1 MTDTNVELYKPN
13 ELIGAIDQ
21 IEVSRTAK
29 HLLNFFLQY
38 AQQQIKFHN
47 HHGFE
52 FEVDV
57 THINGLADIHTH
69 DYPRLKKSL
78 QTLMQPVVLR
88 DDPDNY
94 DVLVPITRITIDVPK
109 GLYKYEL
116 QPQVI
121 KLLEQ
126 TDYFTKLQL
135 SQFNPL
141 QSKHSITIF
150 EWLKRW
156 ETAQN
161 IPPIAIE
168 KLRNMTG
175 TVKKATYD
183 KFSQFSRGV
192 LDPAIAEIN
201 EKTPYQVSYEPI
213 KTRAITKHKV
223 TEIKFHFTKKEIKI
237 ETKNKPD
244 DPVNMPSG
252 YEKLRKVC
260 GRYMTLKFYY
270 EATYIYTPET
280 LEQFADDCAE
290 KYKPNRTKFFEWL
303 NERCGMNQKGY
314 LKQQVILN
322 EKLFRDV
329 FAITEKKYSMMIRTE
344 DGELMPAGFPEI
356 IINVKEEY
364 VAEAMQLYGKL
375 PYNEYKHYLSG
386 IWKRF
391 EQEFN
396 VNKDNVFE

>member
-156 ETAQN
+156 ETAQS

-223 TEIKFHFTKKEIKI
+223 TEIKFYFTKKEIKA
-237 ETKNKPD
+237 ENKPE
-244 DPVNMPSG
+244 NAAPSSA

-270 EATYIYTPET
+270 NATYIYHIET

-290 KYKPNRTKFFEWL
+290 KKYKPNRTKFFEWL
-303 NERCGMNQKGY
+303 EERCSMNQKGY
-314 LKQQVILN
+314 YKQQHIYN
-322 EKLFRDV
+322 EEFFRSV
-329 FAITEKKYSMMIRTE
+329 FCTETHKYSMMIPMSN
-344 DGELMPAGFPEI
+344 GELMPAGFSEI
-356 IINVKEEY
+356 IRTVNEEY
-364 VAEAMQLYGKL
+364 VAEAMKFYGEL
-375 PYNEYKHYLSG
+375 PYNEYKPYLSG
-386 IWKRF
+386 LWQRF
-391 EQEFN
+391 QQQFN
-396 VNKDNVFE
+396 VNKDNVFEES

>member
-69 DYPRLKKSL
+69 DYSRLKKSL

-223 TEIKFHFTKKEIKI
+223 TEIKFHFTKKEIKTTA
-237 ETKNKPD
+237 ENKPENAA
-244 DPVNMPSG
+244 PISSA

-270 EATYIYTPET
+270 NATYIYHIET

-290 KYKPNRTKFFEWL
+290 KNYHPNKTKFFEWL
-303 NERCGMNQKGY
+303 DERCSINQKGY
-314 LKQQVILN
+314 YKQYHIYS
-322 EKLFRDV
+322 EKFFKSV
-329 FAITEKKYSMMIRTE
+329 FSTEEIDPSSVVTTE
-344 DGELMPAGFPEI
+344 DGREMWLGRKI
-356 IINVKEEY
+356 QHVHEEY
-364 VAEAMQLYGKL
+364 VSEAMQYFGKL
-375 PYNEYKHYLSG
+375 PYDDYKHYLSG
-386 IWKRF
+386 IWNKF
-391 EQEFN
+391 QQEFK
-396 VNKDNVFE
+396 VNADNVFEQ

>member
-69 DYPRLKKSL
+69 DYSRLKKSL

-223 TEIKFHFTKKEIKI
+223 TEIKFHFTKKEIKTTA
-237 ETKNKPD
+237 ENKPENAA
-244 DPVNMPSG
+244 PISSA

-270 EATYIYTPET
+270 NATYIYHIET

-290 KYKPNRTKFFEWL
+290 KNYHPNKTKFFEWL
-303 NERCGMNQKGY
+303 DERCSINQKGY
-314 LKQQVILN
+314 YKQYHIYS
-322 EKLFRDV
+322 EKFFKSV
-329 FAITEKKYSMMIRTE
+329 FSTEEIDPSSVVTTE
-344 DGELMPAGFPEI
+344 DGREMWLGRKI
-356 IINVKEEY
+356 QHVHEEY
-364 VAEAMQLYGKL
+364 VSEAMKFYGEL

-386 IWKRF
+386 IWQRF
-391 EQEFN
+391 EQQFN
-396 VNKDNVFE
+396 VNRDNVFE

>member
-223 TEIKFHFTKKEIKI
+223 TEIKFYFTKKEIKTEAKKKTENAAPI
-237 ETKNKPD
+237 
-244 DPVNMPSG
+244 SSA

-270 EATYIYTPET
+270 NATYIYHIET

-290 KYKPNRTKFFEWL
+290 KNYHPNKTKFFEWL
-303 NERCGMNQKGY
+303 DERCSMNQKGY
-314 LKQQVILN
+314 YKQYHIYS
-322 EKLFRDV
+322 EKFFKSV
-329 FAITEKKYSMMIRTE
+329 FSTEEIDPSSVVTTE
-344 DGELMPAGFPEI
+344 DGREMWLGRKI
-356 IINVKEEY
+356 QHVHEEY
-364 VAEAMQLYGKL
+364 VSEAMKFYGEL
-375 PYNEYKHYLSG
+375 PYNEYKPYLSEL
-386 IWKRF
+386 WQRF
-391 EQEFN
+391 QQQFN
-396 VNKDNVFE
+396 VNEDNVFE